1 VDSFVF
7 LTLGLDLGIQ
17 YPKRLKE
24 CWHSQKE
31 AVVVIDL
38 KQLREDPEQFSAR
51 LNLRGDYDIQPLLA
65 LDQQQR
71 EIEDVRSQ
79 LQARSNQI
87 GKAVGDQMKA
97 GAKPADPAIVALK
110 AEGTDIKT
118 KLAELEPQ
126 EREIKAHI
134 ETWLLAFPN
143 LPSPST
149 PIGVSEAENVEVRSW
164 GNEYIPQGDGLLPHY
179 EIGEKLGILNFERAT
194 KVAQS
199 RFVALMG
206 KGAALERALISF
218 MLDRHTQAGYV
229 EILPPLLVNTE
240 SLTATG
246 QLPKFSEESFKC
258 DNDDLW
264 LIPTAEVPVTNLY
277 RDETLSAEMLPIH
290 HCAYTPC
297 FRREAGSYGRDTR
310 GLIRLHQF
318 NKVELVKFVHPSTS
332 EQEHEALV
340 QDAANILEALKLPY
354 RVIELCTGDLGF
366 SAAKCYDLEVWMP
379 SANTYREIS
388 SCSNFYDFQARR
400 GNLRFKEPGQK
411 GTQFLH
417 TLNGS
422 GLAVGR
428 TMAAILENYQQPDGS
443 VMIPEVLQN
452 YMGVKVLAIV

>member
-1 VDSFVF
+1 
-7 LTLGLDLGIQ
+7 
-17 YPKRLKE
+17 
-24 CWHSQKE
+24 
-31 AVVVIDL
+31 VIDL
-38 KQLREDPEQFSAR
+38 RQLREDPQQFSAR
-51 LNLRGDYDIQPLLA
+51 LNLRGDYDIGPLLA
-65 LDQQQR
+65 LDRQQR
-71 EIEDVRSQ
+71 EIEEVRSQ
-79 LQARSNQI
+79 LQAKGNQI

-97 GAKPADPAIVALK
+97 GAKPTDPAIAALK
-110 AEGTDIKT
+110 AEGTNIKT
-118 KLAELEPQ
+118 QLGELEPQ
-126 EREIKAHI
+126 EREIKAEI
-134 ETWLLAFPN
+134 ETWLLTFPN

-149 PIGVSEAENVEVRSW
+149 PIGKSEAENVEVRRW
-164 GNEYIPQGDGLLPHY
+164 GTEYIPQGEGLLPHW
-179 EIGEKLGILNFERAT
+179 EIGEQLGILNFERAT

-199 RFVALMG
+199 RFVALIG
-206 KGAALERALISF
+206 KGAALERALIAF

-229 EILPPLLVNTE
+229 EVLPPFLINTA

-246 QLPKFSEESFKC
+246 QLPKFSEESFRC

-264 LIPTAEVPVTNLY
+264 LAPTAEVPVTNLY
-277 RDETLSAEMLPIH
+277 RDEILSAEELPIR

-332 EQEHEALV
+332 EVEHEALV

-354 RVIELCTGDLGF
+354 RVLELCTGDLGF

-379 SANTYREIS
+379 SAQSYREIS

-411 GTQFLH
+411 GTQFIH

-428 TMAAILENYQQPDGS
+428 TMAALLENYQQADGS
-443 VMIPEVLQN
+443 VLIPEVLQPYLGQQN
-452 YMGVKVLAIV
+452 LT

>member
-1 VDSFVF
+1 M
-7 LTLGLDLGIQ
+7 
-17 YPKRLKE
+17 
-24 CWHSQKE
+24 
-31 AVVVIDL
+31 IDL
-38 KQLREDPEQFSAR
+38 RQLRENPQQFSAR
-51 LNLRGDYDIQPLLA
+51 LNLRGDYDLEPLLA
-65 LDQQQR
+65 LDRRQR
-71 EIEDVRSQ
+71 EIEEVRSQ
-79 LQARSNQI
+79 LQARGNQI
-87 GKAVGDQMKA
+87 GKAVGDRMKA
-97 GAKPADPAIVALK
+97 GAKPTDPAIAALK

-118 KLAELEPQ
+118 QLGELEPQ
-126 EREIKAHI
+126 EREIEAEIK
-134 ETWLLAFPN
+134 TWLLAFPN
-143 LPSPST
+143 LPSPTT
-149 PIGVSEAENVEVRSW
+149 PIGKSEAENVEVRRW
-164 GNEYIPQGDGLLPHY
+164 GEEYIPQGDGLLPHW
-179 EIGEKLGILNFERAT
+179 EIGERLGILNFERAT

-199 RFVALMG
+199 RFVALIG
-206 KGAALERALISF
+206 KGAALERALIAL

-229 EILPPLLVNTE
+229 EILPPFLINTT

-264 LIPTAEVPVTNLY
+264 LAPTAEVPVTNLY
-277 RDETLSAEMLPIH
+277 RDEILSAEELPIR

-332 EQEHEALV
+332 EAEHESLV
-340 QDAANILEALKLPY
+340 RDAAGILEALKLPY
-354 RVIELCTGDLGF
+354 RVLELCTGDLGF

-379 SANTYREIS
+379 SAKSYREIS
-388 SCSNFYDFQARR
+388 SCSNFHDFQARR

-411 GTQFLH
+411 GTQFVH

-443 VMIPEVLQN
+443 VSIPDALQP
-452 YMGVKVLAIV
+452 YLGQKVFSRF